1 MATISTLT
9 RTTLSIRS
17 TLGIARAK
25 KERRFKGRPSA
36 IKDKSEQIKDMVSQ
50 GIPKT
55 QIARKFNIGE
65 ASMYRVLKLG

>member
-1 MATISTLT
+1 
-9 RTTLSIRS
+9 
-17 TLGIARAK
+17 
-25 KERRFKGRPSA
+25 
-36 IKDKSEQIKDMVSQ
+36 MVSQ